1 MEDFL
6 RVMQALNDKS
16 RLEIL
21 MFLKAQEDMLCVC
34 DLQHSL
40 NMIQSRLSRHLK
52 ILKDAGFLEFV
63 RKGTWAY
70 YGIKKDLSPLCAILL
85 QELEHLQITL
95 PPLVRVSCKISQ

>member
-21 MFLKAQEDMLCVC
+21 MFLKAGEDMLCVC
-34 DLQHSL
+34 D
-40 NMIQSRLSRHLK
+40 
-52 ILKDAGFLEFV
+52 
-63 RKGTWAY
+63 
-70 YGIKKDLSPLCAILL
+70 
-85 QELEHLQITL
+85 LQITL